1 MVIKENKKGFTLI
14 ELLVV
19 VAIIGI
25 IASVVFAALNP
36 AKRFRDSR
44 NASRWSDINT
54 YLTAIHE
61 YVVDMGG
68 IYPADLAAL
77 SDGTTA
83 QIGTDT
89 SGCITTENEGNAC
102 GTEASCVDLTGSDNL
117 ADYLALLPVDEQEND
132 AGQTGYSVVRTAAG
146 FVTVAAC
153 NAETPE
159 TASTLSVSR

>member
-1 MVIKENKKGFTLI
+1 MIKENKKGFTLI

-25 IASVVFAALNP
+25 LASVVFAALNP

-44 NASRWSDINT
+44 NAARWSDIST
-54 YLTAIHE
+54 ILTAIHE

-68 IYPADLAAL
+68 ALPPDLATLAA
-77 SDGTTA
+77 DTTA

-89 SGCITTENEGNAC
+89 SGCTTTENEGNAC
-102 GTEASCVDLTGSDNL
+102 GTETSCVDLTGVDNL
-117 ADYLALLPVDEQEND
+117 DDYLAFLPVDEQEND
-132 AGQTGYSVVRTAAG
+132 EGKTGYSVVKTAAG
-146 FVTVAAC
+146 LITISSC

-159 TASTLSVSR
+159 TPSSLRVTR